1 MYQLLDY
8 KKVTKINSFF
18 MVILLASIA
27 TSMWTSKLI
36 NSSNENR
43 LLSLSLAQELQ
54 QSSNDLTKFAR
65 LYVVTRDTQW
75 EDKYNTLVK
84 ARAGMS
90 PREDGTTVAL
100 NDLFKKQG
108 FTDQEFEKLKQS
120 NDLSSKLVDTE
131 VEAMNTIK
139 GIYKDNDGKYTKK
152 SEPDFDH
159 ARKIMHDKNY
169 TDSLVKI
176 AQPVEEFNKLLKTRL
191 NAEVD
196 NNVTKVLYAQ
206 IITVILALLI
216 FALSSYGSNSL
227 KKILA
232 EAIRHLSVSSEKIR
246 DVMNGLQA
254 TGETLS
260 SLSTESAAAVSETV
274 AAVDETNAMIN
285 NNKELAIS
293 TASTTHKSRDNAN
306 IGRNVV
312 QKMSVLMGEINR
324 VNEDVADTVSHS
336 NERFGEI
343 VTMINE
349 ISNKTKVINDI
360 VFQTRLLSFNA
371 SVEAA
376 RAGEQG
382 KGFAVVAEEVGNLA
396 QASGKSAN
404 EISIILEEN
413 VQKVQ
418 NIVNE
423 TRLAMEKI
431 IATSKSKTIEGTQI
445 ANECSLV
452 LEKIVNEVGEVV
464 EMSEKITSASTEQ
477 AHGMGEIAKAMGN
490 IDQSTHETNHLS
502 KKVSQISDEL
512 SIEVQAITKMIVELE
527 SLTSA

>member
-232 EAIRHLSVSSEKIR
+232 EAIRHLSV
-246 DVMNGLQA
+246 
-254 TGETLS
+254 
-260 SLSTESAAAVSETV
+260 
-274 AAVDETNAMIN
+274 
-285 NNKELAIS
+285 
-293 TASTTHKSRDNAN
+293 
-306 IGRNVV
+306 
-312 QKMSVLMGEINR
+312 
-324 VNEDVADTVSHS
+324 
-336 NERFGEI
+336 
-343 VTMINE
+343 
-349 ISNKTKVINDI
+349 
-360 VFQTRLLSFNA
+360 
-371 SVEAA
+371 
-376 RAGEQG
+376 
-382 KGFAVVAEEVGNLA
+382 
-396 QASGKSAN
+396 
-404 EISIILEEN
+404 
-413 VQKVQ
+413 
-418 NIVNE
+418 
-423 TRLAMEKI
+423 
-431 IATSKSKTIEGTQI
+431 
-445 ANECSLV
+445 
-452 LEKIVNEVGEVV
+452 
-464 EMSEKITSASTEQ
+464 
-477 AHGMGEIAKAMGN
+477 
-490 IDQSTHETNHLS
+490 
-502 KKVSQISDEL
+502 
-512 SIEVQAITKMIVELE
+512 
-527 SLTSA
+527 